1 MSVLVAT
8 ASRTVDRGWR
18 VRIRASP
25 PRTLHGQKSSGIL
38 FYTRFQGRFF
48 SVSLVLQFLDLR
60 RAVSAM
66 AALSASKN
74 VVVAVLPGVANL
86 ADVEA
91 GAFAVGA
98 Q

>member
-1 MSVLVAT
+1 M
-8 ASRTVDRGWR
+8 
-18 VRIRASP
+18 RILAGP

-48 SVSLVLQFLDLR
+48 CVSVVLQFLDLR
-60 RAVSAM
+60 RAVGAM
-66 AALSASKN
+66 AALSASEN
-74 VVVAVLPGVANL
+74 AVVAVLPGVAHL
-86 ADVEA
+86 ADVDA